1 MANEFKVKKGLI
13 VQGSG
18 SSGDNTI
25 LDVQGNQGQ
34 LFSITDSLSGSLF
47 SVGDI
52 SGIPILDVNSNEIVK
67 IGTFGSEGIIVN
79 GSNVTASGNISSSGT
94 VSSQDFIVGYGGSI
108 NATDTSGNT
117 NDIIVANLADAGLIF
132 GDTDMVFQAQGS
144 SHILDSVGTI
154 KIDSDSGD
162 VQFQDNNVTKIT
174 FNTTAGHITA
184 SGTITANAFVG
195 DGSSITGISGFV
207 DTSGTVNA
215 NEFARFSDS
224 NTLTALTAAETRD
237 ALNVADG
244 ANNYVLPTNLAG
256 DDINVD
262 TGALTGATVISDL
275 DFNVTTNASGLV
287 TDANGTVAT
296 RTLTLANLGYTGTT
310 DANTYVL
317 PTNLAGDDI
326 SVDTGALTGATV
338 ISDLDFNITT
348 NTSGL
353 VTDANGSVATRT
365 LTLANLGYTGTTDAN
380 TYVLPTN
387 LAGDDIDIDT
397 TAWTGATVIS
407 DLDINITTNTSGLVT
422 DANGSVATRT
432 LTLANLGYTG
442 ATDANK
448 YVLPTNL
455 AGDDISVDTGALTGA
470 TVISDLDFNV
480 TTNSSGLVTDANG
493 TVATRNL
500 TLGDL
505 GYTGA
510 TNANNSTANATH
522 TGDVTG
528 ATTLTIKTNVALA
541 GNPTTT
547 TQSST
552 NDSTRIATTAFVHDV
567 VEDVIGNA
575 GSTLDTLGELSASLA
590 TTTSSLNSLIT
601 TVGTKLAKSSNL
613 SDLTNAGT
621 ARSNL
626 GLGSV
631 AVEAASSF
639 ATSTQGTTADNAA
652 AKASNLSDLANAGT
666 ARSNLGLGGAAV
678 LGTAAVTNGATTLA
692 TGDQIYDHVTTR
704 ISGLTSNAGTVT
716 PSGTINQN
724 EFAVWKTGTSL
735 KALTAAETRDALN
748 VADGANNYVLPTNLA
763 GDDISVD
770 TGALTGAT
778 VISDLDFNVTT
789 NSSGLV
795 TDANGTVATRNLT
808 LGDLGYTGA
817 TNANNFTYTLPLG
830 SSSTRGG
837 VKIGYS
843 ENGKNYPV
851 ELSSEKMFVNVPWTD
866 NNTVYTHPTFNGD
879 DFSVDTGALTGAT
892 VVSDIDINVTTDGEG
907 HVTDANGSVATRT
920 LTLANLGYTGAT
932 DANNYVLPTNLAGD
946 DINVDTGALT
956 GATVISDLDFNVTTN
971 SSGLVTDA
979 NGTVAT
985 RTLTAANLSLGNVTN
1000 ESKATMFSSPTFTG
1014 NSNMLR
1020 RNLDLAN
1027 NILNQPSAGTAKANG
1042 DIFFTTGNVS
1052 TTAGKI
1058 YYMLSNGGLGNAD
1071 ADAASSAT
1079 GLLCVALGTSSS
1091 TNGMLLRGIVA
1102 LGADPGGN
1110 PGSPLYLSTTPGN
1123 AQTSAPSG
1131 TNDIARIIGYKMYSG
1146 AEGIN
1151 VIYFNPDN
1159 SYVTVG

>member
-224 NTLTALTAAETRD
+224 NTLTALTAAETRT

-244 ANNYVLPTNLAG
+244 
-256 DDINVD
+256 
-262 TGALTGATVISDL
+262 
-275 DFNVTTNASGLV
+275 
-287 TDANGTVAT
+287 
-296 RTLTLANLGYTGTT
+296 
-310 DANTYVL
+310 
-317 PTNLAGDDI
+317 
-326 SVDTGALTGATV
+326 
-338 ISDLDFNITT
+338 
-348 NTSGL
+348 
-353 VTDANGSVATRT
+353 
-365 LTLANLGYTGTTDAN
+365 
-380 TYVLPTN
+380 
-387 LAGDDIDIDT
+387 
-397 TAWTGATVIS
+397 
-407 DLDINITTNTSGLVT
+407 
-422 DANGSVATRT
+422 
-432 LTLANLGYTG
+432 
-442 ATDANK
+442 
-448 YVLPTNL
+448 
-455 AGDDISVDTGALTGA
+455 
-470 TVISDLDFNV
+470 
-480 TTNSSGLVTDANG
+480 
-493 TVATRNL
+493 
-500 TLGDL
+500 
-505 GYTGA
+505 
-510 TNANNSTANATH
+510 
-522 TGDVTG
+522 
-528 ATTLTIKTNVALA
+528 
-541 GNPTTT
+541 
-547 TQSST
+547 
-552 NDSTRIATTAFVHDV
+552 
-567 VEDVIGNA
+567 
-575 GSTLDTLGELSASLA
+575 
-590 TTTSSLNSLIT
+590 
-601 TVGTKLAKSSNL
+601 
-613 SDLTNAGT
+613 
-621 ARSNL
+621 
-626 GLGSV
+626 
-631 AVEAASSF
+631 
-639 ATSTQGTTADNAA
+639 
-652 AKASNLSDLANAGT
+652 
-666 ARSNLGLGGAAV
+666 
-678 LGTAAVTNGATTLA
+678 
-692 TGDQIYDHVTTR
+692 
-704 ISGLTSNAGTVT
+704 
-716 PSGTINQN
+716 
-724 EFAVWKTGTSL
+724 
-735 KALTAAETRDALN
+735 
-748 VADGANNYVLPTNLA
+748 
-763 GDDISVD
+763 
-770 TGALTGAT
+770 
-778 VISDLDFNVTT
+778 
-789 NSSGLV
+789 
-795 TDANGTVATRNLT
+795 
-808 LGDLGYTGA
+808 
-817 TNANNFTYTLPLG
+817 
-830 SSSTRGG
+830 
-837 VKIGYS
+837 
-843 ENGKNYPV
+843 
-851 ELSSEKMFVNVPWTD
+851 
-866 NNTVYTHPTFNGD
+866 
-879 DFSVDTGALTGAT
+879 
-892 VVSDIDINVTTDGEG
+892 
-907 HVTDANGSVATRT
+907 
-920 LTLANLGYTGAT
+920 
-932 DANNYVLPTNLAGD
+932 ANNYVLPTNLAGD

>member
-365 LTLANLGYTGTTDAN
+365 LTLANLGYTG
-380 TYVLPTN
+380 
-387 LAGDDIDIDT
+387 
-397 TAWTGATVIS
+397 
-407 DLDINITTNTSGLVT
+407 
-422 DANGSVATRT
+422 
-432 LTLANLGYTG
+432 

-735 KALTAAETRDALN
+735 KAFTAAETRDALN